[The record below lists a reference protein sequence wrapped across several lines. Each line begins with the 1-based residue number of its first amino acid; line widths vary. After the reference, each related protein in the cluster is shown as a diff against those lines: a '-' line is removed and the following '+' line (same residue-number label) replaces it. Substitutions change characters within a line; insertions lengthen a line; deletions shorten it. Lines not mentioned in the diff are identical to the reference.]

1 MKTGHYKSW
10 LTEAG
15 FKLKLQYPKP
25 TPGKYELLIQVPE
38 WLQGDIDNRV
48 KAVSDLLVAHQLVK
62 DDRHA
67 WRVIVERAKID
78 ECNVQLK
85 EV

>member
-1 MKTGHYKSW
+1 VKTGHYKSW
-10 LTEAG
+10 LTDAG
-15 FKLKLQYPKP
+15 LKLKLQYPKP
-25 TPGKYELLIQVPE
+25 VPGKYELLIQVPE
-38 WLQGDIDNRV
+38 WLFGDIDNRI
-48 KAVSDLLVAHQLVK
+48 KAVSDLLVEHRLVK

-67 WRVIVERAKID
+67 WRVTIERAKID